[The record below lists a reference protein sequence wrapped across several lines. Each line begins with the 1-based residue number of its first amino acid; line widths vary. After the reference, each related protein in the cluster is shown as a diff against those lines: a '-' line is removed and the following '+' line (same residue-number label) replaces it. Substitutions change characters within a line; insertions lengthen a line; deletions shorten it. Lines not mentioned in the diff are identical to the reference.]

1 MGGGWHRRVSDAVWD
16 GKVDCCSEIV
26 SGDMTRK
33 HWTHRMP
40 RTAVKWALVAILVP
54 FFLVGCVSL
63 DKARQLFDTASQVC
77 EIVDGVRQC
86 MQN

>member
-1 MGGGWHRRVSDAVWD
+1 MGWGLENTERRASLSVETLITRCVMS
-16 GKVDCCSEIV
+16 
-26 SGDMTRK
+26 RK

-40 RTAVKWALVAILVP
+40 RTAAKWALVAILVP

-63 DKARQLFDTASQVC
+63 DKARHIFDTASQVC

-86 MQN
+86 IQN

>member
-1 MGGGWHRRVSDAVWD
+1 MGRGLENAEGRAALPIETLIAGRVMS
-16 GKVDCCSEIV
+16 
-26 SGDMTRK
+26 RK

-40 RTAVKWALVAILVP
+40 RTAAKWALVAILVP
-54 FFLVGCVSL
+54 FLLVGCVSL

>member
-1 MGGGWHRRVSDAVWD
+1 MGRGLENAEGRAALPIETLIAGRVMS
-16 GKVDCCSEIV
+16 
-26 SGDMTRK
+26 RK

-40 RTAVKWALVAILVP
+40 RTAAKWALVAILVP
-54 FFLVGCVSL
+54 FLLVGCVSL
-63 DKARQLFDTASQVC
+63 NKARQLFDTASQVC

>member
-1 MGGGWHRRVSDAVWD
+1 MGRGLENAEGRAALPIETLIAGRVMS
-16 GKVDCCSEIV
+16 
-26 SGDMTRK
+26 RK

-40 RTAVKWALVAILVP
+40 RTAAKWALVAILVP
-54 FFLVGCVSL
+54 FLLVGCVSL
-63 DKARQLFDTASQVC
+63 ERAYQLFDTASQVC

>member
-1 MGGGWHRRVSDAVWD
+1 
-16 GKVDCCSEIV
+16 
-26 SGDMTRK
+26 
-33 HWTHRMP
+33 MP
-40 RTAVKWALVAILVP
+40 RTAAKWALVAILVP
-54 FFLVGCVSL
+54 FSGGMRQL